1 MTCSAWIAKVAL
13 AAIATSIAMAASHH
27 EATYD
32 IVIRNGKI
40 IDGTG
45 NPAYSG
51 SIGIKNG
58 KIAFI
63 GAIDDTFEK
72 EIDAKG
78 QVVCPGFIDVHTHAE
93 NVLELPNAEN
103 FTRMGVT
110 TIVVGNCG
118 GSEESLSKFFSDIEK
133 KTVSVNVASLYGHNT
148 IRRKVMGGNFSR
160 PPTDIEL
167 TEMKTFVDQAMR
179 DGAVG
184 LSTGLIYLPGTYSKT
199 DEIVE
204 LAKISATYG
213 GLYASHMRNESIRV
227 FEAIDEFLTVAK
239 EAKIRAEL
247 SHIKVGGESMWGK
260 SPEILAKLEKARENG
275 FEITQDQYAYTAS
288 STSLSVLIP
297 DAYLEGG
304 SDEYRKRMLD
314 AGTRMR
320 AAEEMK
326 AILLK
331 RNTKDYTYAV
341 IANCNSNKALNG
353 KNLVE
358 ATKILTG
365 KDGLDDQIE
374 TIFNLQSAGGASCI
388 FHGMS
393 EGDVAN
399 FMSHPYTMIAS
410 DASCR
415 DKNESIPH
423 PRGYGNNARVLG
435 RYVRDLKVL
444 KIEDAIR
451 KMTSLPAQT
460 FRLKNRGTLAE
471 GKQADIV
478 IFDPKTVG
486 DPATYTDPHHF
497 AEGFSYVMINGKL
510 VIEDGELTGIRPGQV
525 VRGPG
530 FRKKSR
536 DNPSIF
542 K

>member
-1 MTCSAWIAKVAL
+1 MTCQIWIAKAAL
-13 AAIATSIAMAASHH
+13 AALAATVAVAASHR
-27 EATYD
+27 EPTYD

-51 SIGIKNG
+51 SIGIKDG

-63 GAIDDTFEK
+63 GTIDEVAEK
-72 EIDAKG
+72 EVDANG

-93 NVLELPNAEN
+93 NVLEFPNAEN

-118 GSEESLSKFFSDIEK
+118 GSEENLPKFYKDIEK
-133 KTVSVNVASLYGHNT
+133 KTVSVNVASLFGHNT

-160 PPTDIEL
+160 PPTNG
-167 TEMKTFVDQAMR
+167 EMSDMKNLVDQAMR
-179 DGAVG
+179 DGALG

-204 LAKISATYG
+204 LAKVSAAYG

-260 SPEILAKLEKARENG
+260 SPEILAKLEKAREEG
-275 FEITQDQYAYTAS
+275 IEITQDQYAYTAS

-304 SDEYRKRMLD
+304 NDAYKERMRD

-341 IANCNSNKALNG
+341 IANCNSYKSLNG

-374 TIFNLQSAGGASCI
+374 TIFNLQSDGGASCI

-410 DASCR
+410 DSSCR

-460 FRLKNRGTLAE
+460 FRLKNRGTLVE
-471 GKQADIV
+471 GRQADIV
-478 IFDPKTVG
+478 IFDPKSVG

-497 AEGFSYVMINGKL
+497 AVGFSNVIVNGKL
-510 VIEDGELTGIRPGQV
+510 VIESGKLTGARPGQV

-530 FRKKSR
+530 FKKKT
-536 DNPSIF
+536 D
-542 K
+542 

>member
-1 MTCSAWIAKVAL
+1 MTCSAWISKVVLVAL
-13 AAIATSIAMAASHH
+13 AASIAIAAAQH
-27 EATYD
+27 EPAYD
-32 IVIRNGKI
+32 FVIRNGKI

-51 SIGIKNG
+51 DVGIKDG

-63 GAIDDTFEK
+63 GAIEETAES
-72 EIDAKG
+72 ELDANG
-78 QVVCPGFIDVHTHAE
+78 QIVCPGFIDVHTHAE
-93 NVLELPNAEN
+93 NVLELPDAEN

-133 KTVSVNVASLYGHNT
+133 KTVSVNVASLYGQNT
-148 IRRKVMGGNFSR
+148 VRRKVMGGNFNR
-160 PPTDIEL
+160 PPTNG
-167 TEMKTFVDQAMR
+167 EMSDMKNLVDQAMR

-204 LAKISATYG
+204 LAKVSKAYG
-213 GLYASHMRNESIRV
+213 GLYASHMRNESVRV

-247 SHIKVGGESMWGK
+247 SHIKVGGEAMWGK
-260 SPEILAKLEKARENG
+260 SPEILAKLEKAREDG

-304 SDEYRKRMLD
+304 NDEFKKRMLD

-326 AILLK
+326 ATLQR

-341 IANCNSNKALNG
+341 IANCNSNKSLNG

-358 ATKILTG
+358 VTKLLTG
-365 KDGLDDQIE
+365 KDSLDDQIDM
-374 TIFNLQSAGGASCI
+374 IFNLQLAGGASCI

-393 EGDVAN
+393 EIDIAN
-399 FMSHPYTMIAS
+399 FMRHPYTMIAS
-410 DASCR
+410 DSSCR
-415 DKNESIPH
+415 DKNESVPH

-435 RYVRDLKVL
+435 RYVRELGVL
-444 KIEDAIR
+444 KLEDAIR

-460 FRLKNRGTLAE
+460 FRLKNRGLLAE
-471 GKQADIV
+471 GRQADIV
-478 IFDPKTVG
+478 IFDPKTVD

-497 AEGFSYVMINGKL
+497 ATGISNVLVNGILVIENGKL
-510 VIEDGELTGIRPGQV
+510 TGTRPGQA

-530 FRKKSR
+530 YRRK
-536 DNPSIF
+536 DE
-542 K
+542 